1 MGKALG
7 SWSGMR
13 KYLEQEM
20 LAPVLHGRIRYAC
33 RTYHFNLFEV
43 YIDSISVK
51 QFSWETA
58 QSYIRKGRFE
68 GNKELYGN
76 TDQWGGFFNIPI
88 TERTEY
94 SEEEFCDALK
104 TYRSQ
109 DIRHSINSQNPIIRM
124 FAVLDRRLGKRTL
137 LKLKEDISN
146 QPVWLQQFYSLR
158 IDAEL

>member
-20 LAPVLHGRIRYAC
+20 LAPVLRGRIRYAC
-33 RTYHFNLFEV
+33 RTYHFNLFEI
-43 YIDSISVK
+43 YIDSNPVK

-58 QSYIRKGRFE
+58 QSYINEGGFE
-68 GNKELYGN
+68 GDKELNGI
-76 TDQWGGFFNIPI
+76 TDQWGSFYKIPI

-104 TYRSQ
+104 AYRSQ
-109 DIRHSINSQNPIIRM
+109 DIQHSINSQNPIIRM

-158 IDAEL
+158 IEAEL